1 MTPTQIIRSCRI
13 GTRHLYSIG
22 TLHSGV
28 TVLSQQTRALNL
40 AWAFVETGLVDCIV
54 PTRKSGKPKSIAV
67 IGGGFAGLTF
77 AAGLLA
83 KQANVKI
90 TLFEE
95 RDTLLPLQHGSDSRW
110 LHPQIYNWPGPRSE
124 MNVAMLPV
132 LNWTAARASDVAV
145 QIMAEWKAVVDN
157 SITPVRLYCNSR
169 HLQIKETGNRLAVEW
184 VGEQREARDATT
196 EKDAQAQTTGASEV
210 FDEIVMA
217 IGFGLERDNAVSYW
231 RNEQIG
237 QPSLDQM
244 RKAFI
249 VSGQGD
255 GAMIDLLRLCVSQ
268 YRPDRILDELF
279 SEKRKLL
286 SAIEAL
292 HYRNSI
298 ARKPRSLFASFEAL
312 SDDAGDV
319 GAEFRASREALRK
332 RLRRDTTALL
342 HMQQQSFSAI
352 FGPGTSFQNRL
363 LVYLLFKCGGFIP
376 TSDEIDK
383 MVTQNAVSRDCIIT
397 RHGTDRTSQFTR
409 ILSGNVLSVIK
420 GRLDA
425 RSLSLT
431 DVSAWKGGYFGFFGT
446 QAGASRL
453 PDPLK
458 KKWRKEYLPTPT
470 ALLATALCSS
480 IASFLSLNHPSD
492 KRLRVTLHRAIQI
505 GAEEVLQQ
513 ACDYQG
519 TCLPI
524 EETSGRT
531 YPANDATIGAA
542 YQCRRIV
549 RSKRR
554 VSHRSLEGAMSILR
568 LNESASKMAKDVK
581 FILAIPLLEPE
592 RLYTLPKPVVG
603 TIYIDSD
610 AAGFFIEDSDKVA
623 RLHRSQFARDSEMIS
638 PGSPISNRPGGRGLP
653 AH

>member
-13 GTRHLYSIG
+13 GTRPLYSIG

-145 QIMAEWKAVVDN
+145 QIMAEWKAVIDK

-169 HLQIKETGNRLAVEW
+169 HLQIKEASNRLAVEW

-196 EKDAQAQTTGASEV
+196 EKDAQGQTTGSSEV

-298 ARKPRSLFASFEAL
+298 ARKPTSLFAAFEAL
-312 SDDAGDV
+312 SVDAGDV
-319 GAEFRASREALRK
+319 GREFRASREALRR
-332 RLRRDTTALL
+332 RLRRDTSALL

-383 MVTQNAVSRDCIIT
+383 IVSQNAVSRDCIIT
-397 RHGTDRTSQFTR
+397 RHGTDRNSQFTR
-409 ILSGNVLSVIK
+409 ISSGNVLSLIK
-420 GRLDA
+420 RRLDA

-480 IASFLSLNHPSD
+480 IASYLN
-492 KRLRVTLHRAIQI
+492 
-505 GAEEVLQQ
+505 
-513 ACDYQG
+513 
-519 TCLPI
+519 
-524 EETSGRT
+524 
-531 YPANDATIGAA
+531 
-542 YQCRRIV
+542 
-549 RSKRR
+549 
-554 VSHRSLEGAMSILR
+554 
-568 LNESASKMAKDVK
+568 
-581 FILAIPLLEPE
+581 
-592 RLYTLPKPVVG
+592 
-603 TIYIDSD
+603 
-610 AAGFFIEDSDKVA
+610 
-623 RLHRSQFARDSEMIS
+623 
-638 PGSPISNRPGGRGLP
+638 RG
-653 AH
+653 